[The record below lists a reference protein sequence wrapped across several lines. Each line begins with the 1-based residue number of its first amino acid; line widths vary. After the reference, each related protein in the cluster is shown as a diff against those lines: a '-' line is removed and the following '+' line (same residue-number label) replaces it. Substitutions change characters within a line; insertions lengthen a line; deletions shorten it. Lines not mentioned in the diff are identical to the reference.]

1 MKNHTCVSLL
11 ACLKSLITV
20 LEINN
25 NIKQDFTQ
33 QTLVIRKKYIMT
45 TLFPC
50 LIKLCFTVPLSAQT
64 VYKSHEHHKMLI
76 GQSDPMP
83 TS

>member
-25 NIKQDFTQ
+25 NINTRFYSTN
-33 QTLVIRKKYIMT
+33 
-45 TLFPC
+45 
-50 LIKLCFTVPLSAQT
+50 A
-64 VYKSHEHHKMLI
+64 
-76 GQSDPMP
+76 SD
-83 TS
+83 SQKNIF

>member
-45 TLFPC
+45 TLS
-50 LIKLCFTVPLSAQT
+50 LV
-64 VYKSHEHHKMLI
+64 
-76 GQSDPMP
+76 
-83 TS
+83 